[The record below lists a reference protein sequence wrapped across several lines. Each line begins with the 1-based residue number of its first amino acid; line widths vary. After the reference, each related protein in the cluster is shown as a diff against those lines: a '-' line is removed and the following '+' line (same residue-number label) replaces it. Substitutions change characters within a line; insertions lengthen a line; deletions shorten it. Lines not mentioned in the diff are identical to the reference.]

1 MEKKVVRSTIYNG
14 ASPPGLSLF
23 RVSHTRLWWP
33 LSLSPLV
40 TNVAASRPS
49 AEREDMHHFSI
60 RWCQGSKSRS
70 MVLTVLSDQAPARLG
85 LHHLLAAA
93 VWADP
98 ARRRSPSY
106 IQTTPRYCVRPCSTA
121 RLPTS
126 LHVENLACGSNIVL
140 CPKGSSSSVLS
151 ILQSLPHTVLDK
163 HNHVVIFP

>member
-14 ASPPGLSLF
+14 ACLPGLSFF

-40 TNVAASRPS
+40 TDPAASCPPG
-49 AEREDMHHFSI
+49 EREEVHRFSI
-60 RWCQGSKSRS
+60 QRCRGSTPRS
-70 MVLTVLSDQAPARLG
+70 AVHAVLSDQAPMRKG

-93 VWADP
+93 VWADS

-106 IQTTPRYCVRPCSTA
+106 IPTTPRYPLRPCSTA

-126 LHVENLACGSNIVL
+126 LHVDLPQFFAQNVARPVYFPYCILVL
-140 CPKGSSSSVLS
+140 TL
-151 ILQSLPHTVLDK
+151 
-163 HNHVVIFP
+163 F